1 MKETKTIKIE
11 VPADKKAEWQ
21 EVGGKTVLVMV
32 DEKDNRP
39 VTERIKTFEDA
50 CNELGEDHP
59 MVSAYNA
66 LVYRADDGEQLL
78 TEWMGKDV
86 VAFLKLRI
94 IVAAIN
100 EGWEPKFEKGEYRYF
115 PWFYLYTIEQYD
127 ELDDEEKGRRVV
139 GRSHYNSNAN
149 GGLVYAYASLASSRS
164 YSFNGS
170 RLAFRTRELAAY
182 AGRQF
187 IEEWADFMFK
197 TRIGEELNGKSE
209 VDKTTIDFK
218 DNEDE

>member
-1 MKETKTIKIE
+1 MKETKTIQIE

-59 MVSAYNA
+59 MVSVYDA
-66 LVYRADDGEQLL
+66 LVTRANGEQSLA
-78 TEWMGKDV
+78 EWMGKDV

-94 IVAAIN
+94 ITEALN
-100 EGWEPKFEKGEYRYF
+100 EGWHPKFTEDEYRYY
-115 PWFYLYTIEQYD
+115 PWFYIYTKEEYD
-127 ELDDEEKGRRVV
+127 NFSEEEKRRCV
-139 GRSHYNSNAN
+139 GRASSVANAN
-149 GGLVYAYASLASSRS
+149 GGLVYSNANHASS
-164 YSFNGS
+164 YSSTYHGV
-170 RLAFRTRELAAY
+170 RLAFSNRDLAEY

-187 IEEWADFMFK
+187 IDIWADFVFE
-197 TRIGEELNGKSE
+197 IS
-209 VDKTTIDFK
+209 
-218 DNEDE
+218 DNENEEDDE